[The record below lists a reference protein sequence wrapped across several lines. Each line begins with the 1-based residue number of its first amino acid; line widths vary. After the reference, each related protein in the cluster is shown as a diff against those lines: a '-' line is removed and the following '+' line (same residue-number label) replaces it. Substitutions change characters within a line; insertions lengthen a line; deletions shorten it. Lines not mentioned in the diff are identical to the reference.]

1 MIRVRC
7 ALLLAFL
14 VYVVCAR
21 PGRNS
26 IVMTYIVRDEAVN
39 IRSNLPL
46 WATII
51 DYFVFMVDERT
62 SDGTESAIAEVLG
75 SRIPYEIV
83 YHRFEGFGSART
95 KSLANAWKYYP
106 EATHVWIADPD
117 WKPDLSTINKS
128 DLDMVHDAFRFLIY
142 DRNGISTRRCDW
154 LLRHREGLA
163 MRYHLHEVLDIGES
177 YIPVTIPW
185 VVHEIEQAG
194 SWHTTVGHGHS
205 MSAQRYVFDLEML
218 MKDVQL
224 YGHDAHTH
232 HYLGITH
239 YAYAQKLMESNGYMI
254 TEEVAHHQQ
263 EAIKYLTK
271 RVLSK
276 YDDEFVEQRWSCM
289 YALGSLYAQ
298 YLVRPFLPLACYGVT
313 IGRTTHIC
321 RLCDSADVL
330 VPFFRL
336 IT

>member
-1 MIRVRC
+1 MINIQYV
-7 ALLLAFL
+7 LLLAFL
-14 VYVVCAR
+14 LNAVAVSQKQ
-21 PGRNS
+21 NS
-26 IVMTYIVRDEAVN
+26 VVMTFIVRDEAVN

-46 WATII
+46 WANVI

-75 SRIPYEIV
+75 KRIPFEIV

-106 EATHVWIADPD
+106 QATHVWIADPD

-128 DLDMVHDAFRFLIY
+128 DLDMVNDAFRFLIY

-163 MRYHLHEVLDIGES
+163 MRYHLHEVLDIGETYS
-177 YIPVTIPW
+177 PVAIPW

-205 MSAQRYVFDLEML
+205 MSAQRYMFDLEML
-218 MKDVQL
+218 MKDVQV
-224 YGHDAHTH
+224 YGHDPHTH

-239 YAYAQKLMESNGYMI
+239 QAYAEKLMQSNGFVI
-254 TEEVAHHQQ
+254 TNETQHHMD
-263 EAIKYLTK
+263 EAVKYLTL
-271 RVLSK
+271 RILST
-276 YDDEFVEQRWSCM
+276 YRDEFMEERWACM
-289 YALGSLYAQ
+289 YSLGTLYAQ
-298 YLVRPFLPLACYGVT
+298 FMVRGWVVCVW
-313 IGRTTHIC
+313 
-321 RLCDSADVL
+321 SV
-330 VPFFRL
+330 
-336 IT
+336 